1 MAAGLDTVRDI
12 RPALDDLYAVL
23 NDDQREKLDR
33 LIAHHRR
40 Q

>member
-1 MAAGLDTVRDI
+1 MAADLDTVRDI

-23 NDDQREKLDR
+23 NDDQREKLDG

>member
-1 MAAGLDTVRDI
+1 MATGLDTVRDI
-12 RPALDDLYAVL
+12 RPALDEPYAVL
-23 NDDQREKLDR
+23 NDDQREKLDG